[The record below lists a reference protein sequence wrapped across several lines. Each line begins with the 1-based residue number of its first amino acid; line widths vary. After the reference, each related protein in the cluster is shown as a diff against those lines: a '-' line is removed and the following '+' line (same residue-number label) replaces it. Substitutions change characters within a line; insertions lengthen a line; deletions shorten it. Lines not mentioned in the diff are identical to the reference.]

1 MLTISGE
8 RKSEH
13 QEGSEAEGNLRLERS
28 YGSFMRRFRLP
39 ENVDT
44 EGGGLVVCV
53 QDCLTHPLGST
64 DPSRPAAAL
73 RPATPH
79 SPNSTAAPALR
90 CAGIKAVAK
99 EGVLRLT
106 VPKTEES
113 KPKQIDVQVSE

>member
-53 QDCLTHPLGST
+53 QDCCTL
-64 DPSRPAAAL
+64 
-73 RPATPH
+73 
-79 SPNSTAAPALR
+79 
-90 CAGIKAVAK
+90 
-99 EGVLRLT
+99 
-106 VPKTEES
+106 
-113 KPKQIDVQVSE
+113 